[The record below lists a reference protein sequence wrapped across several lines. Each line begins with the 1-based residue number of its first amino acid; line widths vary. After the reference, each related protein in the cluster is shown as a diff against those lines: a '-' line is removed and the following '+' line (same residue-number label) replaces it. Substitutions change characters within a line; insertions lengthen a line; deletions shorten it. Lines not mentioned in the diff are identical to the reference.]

1 MQTVGLADGEW
12 YGTGTWSRYYPTK
25 GPDIV
30 KVTVKNGVINEVVSV
45 VYTDDE
51 NPVYAAGK
59 KIMER
64 AKGKTD
70 LSELKKQLDDRT
82 GADFDAVSGA
92 TETAKGHLTAMENAL
107 ARSRTYAANKQDQKI
122 AWMEFKTKPA
132 TSAKLGSNLDLSKTE
147 IRLHLTNGETKVE
160 LYDSK
165 TDKLIQ
171 TVKIPGT
178 EWKKVKGCLMLR
190 DVELPGEYKSWK
202 VDDFKIK
209 VYDAD
214 DRELMSSLYTAKLD
228 YYKEALEI
236 DFPQYKEYYTEGG
249 YLKFYFKIGEV
260 SDTPKA
266 EETEKEKE
274 KEKEE
279 TSKTAEGT
287 ARVKIMGISESS
299 FDYDVK
305 VKVTYNEESGE
316 IISVSDNKTDAGSAN
331 AEYWKKIQTIFE
343 KFNGKKL
350 EELDTIDAVSGATYS
365 SQAIKEAVKK
375 AISSKGDEV
384 DAPKVRAADH
394 RTHLIYTAGPAVLHV
409 DSPKEAQIYYTT
421 DGSDPREEN
430 NGKKN

>member
-1 MQTVGLADGEW
+1 MSEKKT
-12 YGTGTWSRYYPTK
+12 
-25 GPDIV
+25 
-30 KVTVKNGVINEVVSV
+30 VTVSFGDVEQTFKINVV
-45 VYTDDE
+45 D
-51 NPVYAAGK
+51 YAA
-59 KIMER
+59 
-64 AKGKTD
+64 
-70 LSELKKQLDDRT
+70 Q
-82 GADFDAVSGA
+82 V
-92 TETAKGHLTAMENAL
+92 
-107 ARSRTYAANKQDQKI
+107 
-122 AWMEFKTKPA
+122 PA
-132 TSAKLGSNLDLSKTE
+132 
-147 IRLHLTNGETKVE
+147 KVE

-202 VDDFKIK
+202 VEDFKIK

-274 KEKEE
+274 E

-287 ARVKIMGISESS
+287 ARVKIMGVSESP

-350 EELDTIDAVSGATYS
+350 EELDTVDAVSGATYS

-384 DAPKVRAADH
+384 DAPKVRAEDH